1 MHTHV
6 FAMPYVLVSTRMFAI
21 PHVLMSEF
29 GHLHIYDRSG
39 ASEHARMLTQTL
51 RSKCMRAQTLRSD
64 HKCANDQ
71 TLYMCMHTWSC
82 RVEFA

>member
-39 ASEHARMLTQTL
+39 ASEHARMLT
-51 RSKCMRAQTLRSD
+51 
-64 HKCANDQ
+64 
-71 TLYMCMHTWSC
+71 
-82 RVEFA
+82 